1 MSDTQITKG
10 TRVAMS
16 RAFLRST
23 HQLTGHIPF
32 RRGEVLNLIE
42 IGGIPLVRIK
52 WDKEKRPTKVLMQ
65 NLVREDRIHLEP
77 V

>member
-1 MSDTQITKG
+1 MSDTEITKG

-23 HQLTGHIPF
+23 YQFTGHIPF
-32 RRGEVLNLIE
+32 RRGKVLTLINA
-42 IGGIPLVRIK
+42 GCVTLAHIK